1 MFDKIEKY
9 KNSTIHHGENN
20 KRLYLMK
27 LDKSDYPDIIL
38 ELKEFAEER
47 DYEKIFAKVP
57 EWSAEEFE
65 KAGYEKEAY
74 IPKFYDG
81 ETDALF
87 FSKFLKKERAE
98 LSEEERTKIEDI
110 VKLAKLKSDNLKNL
124 ELKEGYSLK
133 VLEPED
139 AENLSELYK
148 VVFETYPFPIHDP
161 DYIKKTMAEHIIYF
175 GVFKDG
181 RIVSASS
188 AECDQK
194 ALNSEMTDFATHPDY
209 LGNGFAVN
217 LLELMEKEIK
227 KQNYQLA
234 YTIARSFSPGMN
246 ITFAKMG
253 YKFTGTL
260 VNNTNI
266 SGEIESMNVWYKII

>member
-27 LDKSDYPDIIL
+27 LDKSDYPDIIPDL
-38 ELKEFAEER
+38 QKFAEER
-47 DYEKIFAKVP
+47 DYEKIFSKVP

-65 KAGYEKEAY
+65 KAGYQKEAY

-98 LSEEERTKIEDI
+98 LSEEERTKIEDL
-110 VKLAKLKSDNLKNL
+110 VKLAKLKSDNLKNV
-124 ELKEGYSLK
+124 ELKEGFSLK

-161 DYIKKTMAEHIIYF
+161 AYIKKTMAKTI
-175 GVFKDG
+175 
-181 RIVSASS
+181 
-188 AECDQK
+188 
-194 ALNSEMTDFATHPDY
+194 N
-209 LGNGFAVN
+209 
-217 LLELMEKEIK
+217 
-227 KQNYQLA
+227 QN
-234 YTIARSFSPGMN
+234 
-246 ITFAKMG
+246 
-253 YKFTGTL
+253 
-260 VNNTNI
+260 
-266 SGEIESMNVWYKII
+266 